1 MGDSPLLED
10 LKSTALEQSAKEQYR
25 LPLLIAGAV
34 GIAFILVVVALNL
47 YDRGT
52 AAQLDLS
59 RPGYQSVREQ
69 AGKNVDIKKFSASG
83 ELSAEVFDSF
93 DREYSE
99 QINSITKLDAFGGKA
114 LTDAALGLPEINE

>member
-1 MGDSPLLED
+1 M
-10 LKSTALEQSAKEQYR
+10 STVREQPGGNRYQI
-25 LPLLIAGAV
+25 PVMV
-34 GIAFILVVVALNL
+34 GGTVVIAFILVVVALNL

-83 ELSAEVFDSF
+83 ELSSEVFDSF
-93 DREYSE
+93 DREYSQ
-99 QINSITKLDAFGGKA
+99 QIGSITSLDAFSGKA
-114 LTDAALGLPEINE
+114 LTDQALGLPEVAEQ